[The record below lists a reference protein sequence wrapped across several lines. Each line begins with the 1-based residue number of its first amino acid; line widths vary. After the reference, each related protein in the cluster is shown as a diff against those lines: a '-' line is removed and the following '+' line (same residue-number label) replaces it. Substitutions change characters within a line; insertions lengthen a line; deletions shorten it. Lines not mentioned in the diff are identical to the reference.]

1 MEEGYVNINDIP
13 TRVIAIGGWIDKPTK
28 NRDFVIVIP
37 GKVKTNK
44 QVPYYWKMESI

>member
-37 GKVKTNK
+37 GKVKTIE
-44 QVPYYWKMESI
+44 VPYYWKMESI